1 MEPPKFLIKNNFQKR
16 DSLYEEILTPE
27 ILSDVSLKLTGSA
40 EYTCE
45 FDDSGY
51 NKGRLA
57 ILEYN
62 GRVFYVSFSE
72 VEIEGRNSSFQ
83 SFSTALTK
91 YILEEN
97 ENKEICFYFLPG
109 ITGSFETPYFMFNYR
124 LMKTA
129 GVRFLNSDVYIRR
142 TITPFASP
150 EDIILH
156 KDKIRSANSGNSST
170 YITRSAD
177 DKLQIF
183 GKTYGASKYETANL
197 CLALSEI
204 SESKIELYEIE
215 EGGLT
220 KLPKAS
226 KEAIESLGVIEIYT
240 SNRTIEK
247 VNFRENNSLRSVEYV
262 YNLLKKLGDKKCA
275 FCDCAI
281 PQIIQGAHVWPVA
294 RIKGENHLTA
304 DEKLLMAI
312 DGDNGLWLCQNHHK
326 LFDTDILMISGN
338 LSIKHRQD
346 IDTDLLSFIKTTATK
361 KNIDKGI
368 ATERFMDYLSKR
380 NSLLTEDLYSEL

>member
-1 MEPPKFLIKNNFQKR
+1 MMKPKFLIKNKFQKR
-16 DSLYEEILTPE
+16 DQLYEDILTSD
-27 ILSDVSLKLTGSA
+27 ILSDISLKLTGSK

-45 FDDSGY
+45 FDNSDY

-57 ILEYN
+57 ILTHQDK
-62 GRVFYVSFSE
+62 VFYISFSE
-72 VEIEGRNSSFQ
+72 ENIEGRNSSFQ

-97 ENKEICFYFLPG
+97 PNKEICFYFLPN
-109 ITGSFETPYFMFNYR
+109 ITGSFETPYFLFNYR

-129 GVRFLNSDVYIRR
+129 GVNFLNSDKYIKNR
-142 TITPFASP
+142 IIPFASP

-156 KDKIRSANSGNSST
+156 KDKIRAGNTGNSST
-170 YITRSAD
+170 YITRSSD
-177 DKLQIF
+177 NKLQIF
-183 GKTYGASKYETANL
+183 GKTYGASKYETTNL

-204 SESKIELYEIE
+204 SEDQIELYEIE

-226 KEAIESLGVIEIYT
+226 KEAIGSLGIIEIHT

-247 VNFRENNSLRSVEYV
+247 NNFTENNSLRSAEYV

-281 PQIIQGAHVWPVA
+281 PQIIQGAHIWPVA
-294 RIKGENHLTA
+294 QIKKENHLTM
-304 DEKLLMAI
+304 DEKLSMAI

-326 LFDTDILMISGN
+326 LFDTDILIVTSN
-338 LSIKHRQD
+338 LSIMYKKDVDESLHE
-346 IDTDLLSFIKTTATK
+346 FIKSTSTNK
-361 KNIDKGI
+361 KVEESLAND
-368 ATERFMDYLSKR
+368 RFMFYLKKR
-380 NSLLTEDLYSEL
+380 NTKLSEQNYQEI

>member
-1 MEPPKFLIKNNFQKR
+1 MAHPKFLIKNNFQKR
-16 DSLYEEILTPE
+16 DSLYEDILTPE
-27 ILSDVSLKLTGSA
+27 ILSDVSIKLTGSA

-57 ILEYN
+57 ILEHE
-62 GRVFYVSFSE
+62 GKSFYISFSE
-72 VEIEGRNSSFQ
+72 VQIEGRNSSFQ

-97 ENKEICFYFLPG
+97 DNKEICFYFLPD

-129 GVRFLNSDVYIRR
+129 GVNFLNSDEYITK

-156 KDKIRSANSGNSST
+156 KDKIRSTNSGNSST
-170 YITRSAD
+170 YITRSSD

-204 SESKIELYEIE
+204 SESPIELYEIE

-220 KLPKAS
+220 KLPQES
-226 KEAIESLGVIEIYT
+226 KRAIESLGVIEIHT

-247 VNFRENNSLRSVEYV
+247 TNFKENNSLRSVEYV
-262 YNLLKKLGDKKCA
+262 YNLLNKLGDKKCA

-294 RIKGENHLTA
+294 KIKGENQLTE

-326 LFDTDILMISGN
+326 LFDTDILMISSS
-338 LSIKHRQD
+338 LVIKHKQEVND
-346 IDTDLLSFIKTTATK
+346 ELIVFIKTITTK
-361 KNIDKGI
+361 RSIEASI
-368 ATERFMDYLSKR
+368 ATEGFVSYLNKR
-380 NSLLTEDLYSEL
+380 NSGLTEENYVEL